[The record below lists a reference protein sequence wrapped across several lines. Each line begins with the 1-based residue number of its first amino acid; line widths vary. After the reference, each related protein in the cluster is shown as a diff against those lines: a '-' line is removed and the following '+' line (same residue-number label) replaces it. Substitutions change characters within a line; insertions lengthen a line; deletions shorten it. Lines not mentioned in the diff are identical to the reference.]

1 MTDHSNEGLVHM
13 SYDCDELGVV
23 LDCWFEY
30 EPAERGSR
38 EFGTGLQLEPDYPAT
53 WTLYHVYL
61 PGSSVDI
68 ASVLLLSLVE
78 EIEVWAQEMAEQ
90 KRQDSFDD
98 WGDE

>member
-1 MTDHSNEGLVHM
+1 MTDHTKEGLILVQ
-13 SYDCDELGVV
+13 YDCDELGVV

-38 EFGTGLQLEPDYPAT
+38 EFGTGIQLEPDYPAT

-61 PGSSVDI
+61 PDSNVDLAPVL
-68 ASVLLLSLVE
+68 ASGLVE
-78 EIEVWAQEMAEQ
+78 EIEVYAEEQ
-90 KRQDSFDD
+90 AGQGDDDFDD